1 MNTNAIVQWLYQH
14 KLVYNDYTMSLELQQ
29 IIKIIQEN
37 KAELIKLQ
45 QDTSDLKNIL
55 HNLENKIDAVESKI
69 QDFEIVFDAA
79 EILEERQ
86 EEEENK
92 YNTEWNPYDDEDFSP
107 EDYEDYDAYDEDAGF

>member
-1 MNTNAIVQWLYQH
+1 MSTSAIVLWSYQY
-14 KLVYNDYTMSLELQQ
+14 KLVYNLYTMSLELQK
-29 IIKIIQEN
+29 IIQIIQEN

-45 QDTSDLKNIL
+45 KDTSDLKNIL
-55 HNLENKIDAVESKI
+55 HNLETKIDAVESKI

-92 YNTEWNPYDDEDFSP
+92 YNTEWNPYDDEDFQV
-107 EDYEDYDAYDEDAGF
+107 EDYENYDDDDDDGY